1 MRYGVDING
10 DVIVDEYRTAD
21 KSVDWN
27 DVISVS
33 VALLAR
39 SLEEYGVDTDQRSYT
54 LLDVTVAG
62 PGDRRLREVFTA
74 TASIRNRVRV
84 N

>member
-1 MRYGVDING
+1 MVVD
-10 DVIVDEYRTAD
+10 VYRTAD
-21 KSVDWN
+21 DVTDWN
-27 DVISVS
+27 DVISVN
-33 VALLAR
+33 VALLVR
-39 SLEEYGVDTDQRSYT
+39 SIEEHGVDTDQRTYT
-54 LLDVTVAG
+54 LLDTTVAA